1 MWLLKGFF
9 CHTASD
15 YLCAIQGCFFECS
28 LRLILLLMLASFLW
42 LELGLIESKLTL
54 LSWDKLS
61 IQWSWRLV
69 YDSNSQDMAHP
80 VVLCS
85 PTSVFGIGFVG
96 EFYGWSWEL
105 LANER
110 YSVRSIGVLV
120 VLVASIWAKRLCS
133 GYSVVQDEGL
143 KPRTRWQRHHLI
155 STEAPKQI
163 HAQQNIP

>member
-15 YLCAIQGCFFECS
+15 YLCAIHGCFFECS

-42 LELGLIESKLTL
+42 LELGLVERELTL

-69 YDSNSQDMAHP
+69 YDSNSQDMAQSVSC
-80 VVLCS
+80 VVQLLFLELDLWAYC
-85 PTSVFGIGFVG
+85 I
-96 EFYGWSWEL
+96 GWSWEL

-110 YSVRSIGVLV
+110 YQVRWIGVLV

-155 STEAPKQI
+155 STETPKQI